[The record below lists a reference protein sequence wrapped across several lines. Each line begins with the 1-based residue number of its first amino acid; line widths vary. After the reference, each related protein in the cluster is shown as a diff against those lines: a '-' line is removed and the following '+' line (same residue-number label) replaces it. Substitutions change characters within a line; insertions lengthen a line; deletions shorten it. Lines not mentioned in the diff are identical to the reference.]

1 MEEELIKTEEINEDK
16 NIINQS
22 IKKIKKKV
30 KKNYK
35 NLKDLLDNIK
45 ESKEK
50 TANNKKIKKKK
61 NKNKEIIKE
70 NAKDEINND
79 DENNNKNNSKSEILK
94 LHSSTASSSISQ
106 EENNIDIQK
115 DNFESQTKKE
125 NNKFKLMNY
134 IPKNIGNNNILN
146 NIDDENSAKVSSP
159 MYEYFKEM
167 EKNLKNMKSVV
178 DLNNSINFVKKDVIS
193 SSKFNFYNNR
203 FIIKNNIGCIYG
215 EFNKN
220 HCVNDNSY
228 NYKYNYIFNI
238 GYNNK
243 YNNVF
248 YYNNYNIN
256 FFHNNIYLNNSD
268 VKKNMENKFDDINQN
283 KFDKNENSNFSFN
296 INNYNLQNKF
306 SFKEKKAQKQSE
318 EKLCDKIS
326 ENLNNNNNNYQ
337 NKYPLS
343 LNVNTDSNNTY
354 SRNNILNND
363 NKNNN
368 NYNNNEFYQKINN
381 NKNAQIDKNAPNNE
395 PIKKNKFCPRP
406 NDWVCSK
413 CFNIN
418 FAFRVFCNRCKE
430 SRDFSLSNN
439 NF

>member
-1 MEEELIKTEEINEDK
+1 MEEELIKTEEINENK
-16 NIINQS
+16 NIIKQS

-30 KKNYK
+30 KKNYE
-35 NLKDLLDNIK
+35 NIKDLLDNIK

-61 NKNKEIIKE
+61 NKKKEIIKE

-94 LHSSTASSSISQ
+94 LHTSTASSSISQ
-106 EENNIDIQK
+106 DENNIDIQK

-146 NIDDENSAKVSSP
+146 NIDDENSAKVSLP
-159 MYEYFKEM
+159 MYEYFKEL

-220 HCVNDNSY
+220 HCVNDN
-228 NYKYNYIFNI
+228 YIFNI

-256 FFHNNIYLNNSD
+256 FFYNNIYLNNSD

-296 INNYNLQNKF
+296 INNYNIQNTF
-306 SFKEKKAQKQSE
+306 SYKEKKAQKQSE
-318 EKLCDKIS
+318 EKQYDKIS

-343 LNVNTDSNNTY
+343 LNVNTDNNNTY
-354 SRNNILNND
+354 NRNNIFNND
-363 NKNNN
+363 TK
-368 NYNNNEFYQKINN
+368 NN